1 MKQDT
6 AVQLVEAGTV
16 PCPTPLV
23 LLERDTSAFVGLLPC
38 RTWACDTCSV
48 FLKRRLFARAA
59 AAFSSI
65 PNPAAVALLTF
76 TMRRLDWAT
85 RSLSASVMLL
95 AWRRWLQYVRK
106 AGWEGRFLRVVEAH
120 KSGIPHFHVIV
131 DRWLPADCLSKLW
144 NSCLK
149 LAWRTIVGVPTFN
162 AKLLKTEWLGT
173 VDAKR
178 SSSRKCLNYLLKYVA
193 KGEDRQR
200 LLSAGVKRVWS
211 SSVGFLPPIFKV
223 AVQKGKYFVMTFHR
237 YEEFIKDKSE
247 CSCGR
252 LTVKLEG
259 CLDQVERNVS
269 AGVERPASSGGEQ
282 VLFPIEKAVIDF
294 PDGSAG
300 LPGVSKPKRRR
311 KKPDAEKGET
321 RR

>member
-1 MKQDT
+1 LKQET
-6 AVQLVEAGTV
+6 AAQLVKAGTL
-16 PCPTPLV
+16 PCPAPLV

-38 RTWACDTCSV
+38 RTWACESCSV
-48 FLKRRLFARAA
+48 FLRRRLFARAS

-65 PNPAAVALLTF
+65 PSPAPVSLLTF

-85 RSLSASVMLL
+85 RSVSAAVALL
-95 AWRRWLQYVRK
+95 AWRRWLQQVRK

-131 DRWLPADCLSKLW
+131 DRWLPSNFLSKLW

-162 AKLLKTEWLGT
+162 AKLLKIEWLGT
-173 VDAKR
+173 IDVKR
-178 SSSRKCLNYLLKYVA
+178 ASSRKCLDYVLKYVA

-200 LLSAGVKRVWS
+200 LRSAGVKRVWS
-211 SSVGFLPPIFKV
+211 SSVGFLPPIFKI
-223 AVQKGKYFVMTFHR
+223 AVNKGKYFVMPFHR
-237 YEEFIKDKSE
+237 YEEFLKEQSE

-252 LTVKLEG
+252 LTVRLEG
-259 CLDQVERNVS
+259 CLDQAKRNVS
-269 AGVERPASSGGEQ
+269 ESTERPASSVEEQ
-282 VLFPIEKAVIDF
+282 VLFPTKSAVIDF

-300 LPGVSKPKRRR
+300 LPGAPKRRR
-311 KKPDAEKGET
+311 RSNKPNPTKGE
-321 RR
+321 